1 MADLEK
7 TVLLDFQIDQ
17 GAAIKDLERTQKAIR
32 ELKEEQRDLKKA
44 YDQGLISAQ
53 KYDQETVRLS
63 TSLKREQA
71 EFGQLQKSVTGV
83 KTQMDKLIDSNKSI
97 AKSFD
102 DTAKKIDKTKAG
114 TTNISNVFTDLSS
127 NIVDASQ
134 NISVAGMSIG
144 DLTGKM
150 TSFINPA
157 TAAVGIVTGLVGL
170 YSQSSAGARDL
181 ASAQNQ
187 LSAAVGIATNS
198 FGEQMD
204 ILLGGTGDGSDGIF
218 SKLALFFN
226 SQVFGWSSAMK
237 AKSSADAKRALQEL
251 ELFQLEAQRMAKVAL
266 DEAERYRRERDDQL
280 LDFEKRLDAARSI
293 ETFIN
298 ARENTLVEAQ
308 DKRLKQLQV
317 LLSLDKNNL
326 DLQKEIKQVEF
337 EIADIREDSQGKRT
351 EALNG
356 INALLKE
363 QAERLK
369 QIKAEQDADR
379 RGQVAGDVS
388 GPTTMGGISTDLQR
402 VAMER
407 EEVGQ
412 LFANKYKEILKW
424 NEDFNKAIEKQN
436 EDSLRVQKEIEHAK
450 IQAASDVFGALS
462 QLAEQGTAEQKV
474 LALASIGIDTAEAIS
489 ALTAA
494 AEQNPANAFTFGGA
508 GVAQFAAGIV
518 RILTNIGAAK
528 SYLGFADGGY
538 TGDGGKYEPA
548 GVVHRGEYV
557 APQHVMRNPAAGPH
571 IAALES
577 MRTGYADG
585 GFVTNKNQEYRQ
597 QSQMMMKM
605 ISMLPA
611 PVVGIREITR
621 VQKAVQVKEA
631 ISRA

>member
-114 TTNISNVFTDLSS
+114 TTNISNVFNSLSS
-127 NIVDASQ
+127 NVVDASQ

-157 TAAVGIVTGLVGL
+157 TAAVGIVTGLIGL

-226 SQVFGWSSAMK
+226 AGVFGWSSAMK

-308 DKRLKQLQV
+308 DKRLKQLQI

-388 GPTTMGGISTDLQR
+388 GPTTMGGVSTDLQTEALKNR
-402 VAMER
+402 LDVTER
-407 EEVGQ
+407 IYKDIEQRNKEHNREIEEQ
-412 LFANKYKEILKW
+412 DER
-424 NEDFNKAIEKQN
+424 
-436 EDSLRVQKEIEHAK
+436 SLRVKKEIEQAK
-450 IQAASDVFGALS
+450 VQAAADVFGALS
-462 QLAEQGTAEQKV
+462 QLADQGTAEQKV